1 MMSFKLTWCVEMEL
15 LKTVSKI
22 LGVTIGNKFNF
33 ATRLV
38 NTIKIADRKFNALT
52 TVQNYMTT

>member
-22 LGVTIGNKFNF
+22 LGVTIGNKFSF
-33 ATRLV
+33 ATR
-38 NTIKIADRKFNALT
+38 IKIADRKFNALT
-52 TVQNYMTT
+52 TVQKYTTA